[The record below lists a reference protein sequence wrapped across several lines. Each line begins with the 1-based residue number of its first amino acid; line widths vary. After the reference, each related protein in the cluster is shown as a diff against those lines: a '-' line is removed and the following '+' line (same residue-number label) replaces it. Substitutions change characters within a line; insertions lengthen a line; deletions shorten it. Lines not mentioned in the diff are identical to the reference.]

1 MKRALN
7 KSQHLFRR
15 KVKIVIIL
23 TKPRIEV
30 YLIKNRYQIPTVNI
44 IPKKQILDSFYL
56 SWSSVQETLLVA
68 TSLQRSTDILT
79 IQ

>member
-15 KVKIVIIL
+15 IVKIVIIL

-44 IPKKQILDSFYL
+44 ISNKEILDSFYL
-56 SWSSVQETLLVA
+56 SWGSVQETILVS
-68 TSLQRSTDILT
+68 TSLQRSTDILR